1 MIKDLSSALRQLINS
16 LSIRPLTTLVAIF
29 FISIGYITLK
39 SYDRLE
45 DLVVTPHEEASRF
58 RKQLDNAA
66 LVNDA
71 IENLRLTLKANN
83 VVVKQFHNGKHDL
96 TGLPFTE
103 STSTFY
109 TATYTSLGDEPLS
122 SMNNSLRLMWREI
135 DMPECIVIYSP
146 SDVSTAKYFAEYKL
160 IKEVRCPLTN
170 LLNYPIGV
178 ISVGFSEGNTTND
191 QAAVTKTAAIAK
203 RITGYLNDY

>member
-1 MIKDLSSALRQLINS
+1 MIKDLSDALSRLINS
-16 LSIRPLTTLVAIF
+16 LSIRPLTTLAAIF

-71 IENLRLTLKANN
+71 IENLRASLKADNI
-83 VVVKQFHNGKHDL
+83 VVKQFHNGKHDL

-109 TATYTSLGDEPLS
+109 TATYASLEDEPLS

-135 DMPECIVIYSP
+135 DRPECIVIYSP

-160 IKEVRCPLTN
+160 TKEVRCPLTN

-178 ISVGFSEGNTTND
+178 ISVGFSEGNTND
-191 QAAVTKTAAIAK
+191 QIAIVKTAAIAK